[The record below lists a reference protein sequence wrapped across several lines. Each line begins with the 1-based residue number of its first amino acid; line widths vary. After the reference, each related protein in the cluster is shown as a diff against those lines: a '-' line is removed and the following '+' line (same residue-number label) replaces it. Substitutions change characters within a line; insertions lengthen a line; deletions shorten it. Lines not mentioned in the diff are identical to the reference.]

1 MLKSCSK
8 VKINQI
14 SLFNRIEFDC
24 INREIAVFIAPGELC
39 LLPDLSKT
47 SRVLRGSR
55 KFLDKFLGYSVDRDI
70 FFKFLPD
77 ET

>member
-1 MLKSCSK
+1 MSCSK

-55 KFLDKFLGYSVDRDI
+55 KF
-70 FFKFLPD
+70 
-77 ET
+77 